1 MTGGRRLPEFVD
13 EARVMGGL
21 AHCEDCGYSVRFDG
35 EETYQEAVEFWFDDQ
50 HAGCDL

>member
-1 MTGGRRLPEFVD
+1 MTGSRRLPEFVD
-13 EARVMGGL
+13 EARVVGGL

-35 EETYQEAVEFWFDDQ
+35 EETYQEAVGLWFDER